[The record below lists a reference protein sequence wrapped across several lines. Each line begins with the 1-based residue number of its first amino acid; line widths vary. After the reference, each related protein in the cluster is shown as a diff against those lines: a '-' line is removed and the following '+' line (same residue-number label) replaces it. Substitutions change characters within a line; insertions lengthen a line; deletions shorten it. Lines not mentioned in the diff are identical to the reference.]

1 MLSSSSEY
9 IQALREGNYLRFL
22 EWPQFI
28 AQQYA
33 TADYTQDADDTLN
46 LLIFEWLNNGFCD
59 NDVQHLAILYAVHD
73 MESRPLRE
81 NLSYAVIA
89 ISIAAFQ
96 CRVYLN
102 NNLLPHYLCKD
113 KMNIRQLSSFM
124 KSKAVHMDNALFA
137 EKVTAE
143 QVRFFSEVEAV
154 DKNAVNKACEKINSI
169 VQLRY
174 LIEEYRRTLE
184 LAELPEDQLKSTRIS
199 VIIRLGRYLD
209 EQMEL
214 TPEVTEEIAS
224 YVKKLWE
231 MHPTVF
237 EEDYLKTLSPLSFV
251 DNSWKL
257 VTDFG
262 LRFFSVLQLNTTTLA
277 ITEAPTDAPKNA

>member
-28 AQQYA
+28 AQYYA
-33 TADYTQDADDTLN
+33 TANYTQDADDTLN
-46 LLIFEWLNNGFCD
+46 LLIFEWLNNGFCE
-59 NDVQHLAILYAVHD
+59 NDLKHLAVLYAVHD

-81 NLSYAVIA
+81 SLSYAVIA

-96 CRVYLN
+96 CSVYHK
-102 NNLLPHYLCKD
+102 NNLQAHYLCKD
-113 KMNIRQLSSFM
+113 KMNIKEITTFM
-124 KSKAVHMDNALFA
+124 KSKTVHMNNTLFA

-143 QVRFFSEVEAV
+143 QLRFFSEVEAI
-154 DKNAVNKACEKINSI
+154 DKNAVNKAYEKINSI

-174 LIEEYRRTLE
+174 LIEEYRRNLDI
-184 LAELPEDQLKSTRIS
+184 AVLPQDQLKSTRLS
-199 VIIRLGRYLD
+199 LIIKLGSYLE

-214 TPEVTEEIAS
+214 TSDVTEKIAF
-224 YVKKLWE
+224 YVKKIGD
-231 MHPTVF
+231 MNPAAF
-237 EEDYLKTLSPLSFV
+237 EEDYLTTLSPLSFT
-251 DNSWKL
+251 DNTWKL

-277 ITEAPTDAPKNA
+277 ISDDPAAPKNA